1 MELTELQIEKRRT
14 ASRVM
19 NLYGM
24 MVAYQTLKTPQY
36 HTAIDVGSYNG
47 LHSRVYS
54 KLFKRVIS
62 FDPSD
67 HKDINILQSP
77 NQEFHKK
84 ALYSEKKSIDFISF
98 PIGGFDT
105 LDEKESRRK
114 IREGYKFNTKKI
126 QTYTLDEFN
135 ISDVNFIKIDAEG
148 SDGHIIMGAKET
160 ILKYRPVIQVE
171 NLGERNDAH
180 DFLMLNDY
188 TVFDGS
194 YLFDVYNPFRDN
206 LYVPKEKI

>member
-24 MVAYQTLKTPQY
+24 MVAYQSLKSPQY

-54 KLFKRVIS
+54 KLFERVIS

-67 HKDINILQSP
+67 YKDINILRST

-84 ALYSEKKSIDFISF
+84 ALYSERKLIDFISF
-98 PIGGFDT
+98 QIGGFDT

-135 ISDVNFIKIDAEG
+135 ISNVNFIKIDAEG
-148 SDGHIIMGAKET
+148 SDGHIIIGAKKT
-160 ILKYRPVIQVE
+160 ILEHRPVIQVE
-171 NLGERNDAH
+171 NLGERTDAH
-180 DFLMLNDY
+180 DFLMINDY
-188 TVFDGS
+188 TLFDGS
-194 YLFDVYNPFRDN
+194 YLFDIYNPFRDN